1 MGKWLGQTFKCDY
14 ADKGKFYEGECKKI
28 VLHPHLGTPAAFCI
42 DPKLGVFY
50 VALGMEAMEEYVPE
64 PPKEVVEH
72 EIEFVVVPRSVKG
85 GQTTVDGKAV
95 PGEVSEDN
103 IF

>member
-50 VALGMEAMEEYVPE
+50 VALGLEAMEEYVPE
-64 PPKEVVEH
+64 AVVQEVENP
-72 EIEFVVVPRSVKG
+72 IEFVVVPRSVKG
-85 GQTTVDGKAV
+85 GKTTVDGTSV
-95 PGEVSEDN
+95 PGEISEDN